1 MWDFIGLD
9 MTGGSNRKYER
20 ISLPNGGS
28 AVRTTGTSRDE
39 NEAFIYLS
47 RHLRSKG
54 LRVPEVFEVS
64 ADGMSYVQEDLGDTV
79 LYDAVS
85 EGRRTGSYSASEVAL
100 LKKAVRSLPTLQIL
114 GAEGL
119 DWDHCY
125 PDREFNARMVD
136 FDLNYFKYCFLKPS
150 GAEFNEVR
158 LQDDF
163 DALRSDLLAV
173 PSNVFMYRDFQA
185 RNVMLR
191 DGEPWF
197 IDFQGGRRG
206 PAHYDLASFICQ
218 ARSRFPRPL
227 REELVDTYLE
237 SAQEA
242 LAEVSGSAGIETAG
256 SLTAAG
262 RAAGQVGESSVDF
275 WSTVEMASTFEPEA
289 FRATLPLFMLFRG
302 LQTLG
307 AYGFRGLVEGKKH
320 FVESIP
326 FALDGIR
333 ELISLHRPS
342 GQSVS
347 GHSDS
352 GLSGLPASTHSGPA
366 LADRYPYLCEVL
378 SGLSAPARYKA
389 YPEGQLTVEIFSF
402 SYKKGLPADDSGNG
416 GGYVFDCRAIHNPGR
431 YERFKNMTGRD
442 PEVIR
447 FLEDDGEV
455 LMFLANVYALVDA
468 HVDRFLQRGFTHM
481 QVAFGCTGGQHRSVY
496 CAEALA
502 RHLSGRP
509 EASPS
514 DSGARPRLVIQLTHR
529 EHG

>member
-1 MWDFIGLD
+1 

-28 AVRTTGTSRDE
+28 AVRTTGTSREE

-54 LRVPEVFEVS
+54 LRVPQVLEVS

-85 EGRRTGSYSASEVAL
+85 EGRHTGSYSASEVAL

-237 SAQEA
+237 AAQEV
-242 LAEVSGSAGIETAG
+242 LAEVSGSA
-256 SLTAAG
+256 
-262 RAAGQVGESSVDF
+262 DF
-275 WSTVEMASTFEPEA
+275 WSTVELASTFEPEA

-389 YPEGQLTVEIFSF
+389 YPEGQLTVEILSF

-442 PEVIR
+442 PEVIK

-455 LMFLANVYALVDA
+455 LKFLENVYALVDA

-481 QVAFGCTGGQHRSVY
+481 QIAFGCTGGQHRSVY

-502 RHLSGRP
+502 RHLS
-509 EASPS
+509 S
-514 DSGARPRLVIQLTHR
+514 RLGLAVHLTHR
-529 EHG
+529 EGS

>member
-1 MWDFIGLD
+1 

-20 ISLPNGGS
+20 VALPDGSS
-28 AVRTTGTSRDE
+28 AVHTAGTSREE

-54 LRVPEVFEVS
+54 LRVPRVLEVS
-64 ADGMSYVQEDLGDTV
+64 DDGMSYVQEDLGDTV

-85 EGRRTGSYSASEVAL
+85 EGRRTGSYSAAEVAL
-100 LKKAVRSLPTLQIL
+100 LKKAVRSLPALQIL

-119 DWDHCY
+119 DWDRCY

-136 FDLNYFKYCFLKPS
+136 FDLSYFKYCFLKPS

-218 ARSRFPRPL
+218 ARSRFPRSL
-227 REELVDTYLE
+227 KEELVEAYLE
-237 SAQEA
+237 AA
-242 LAEVSGSAGIETAG
+242 GEVLSGAAGSAGKAED
-256 SLTAAG
+256 L
-262 RAAGQVGESSVDF
+262 
-275 WSTVEMASTFEPEA
+275 ASTFEPEA
-289 FRATLPLFMLFRG
+289 FRATLPLFMLFRC

-307 AYGFRGLVEGKKH
+307 AYGFRGLVEGKRH

-326 FALDGIR
+326 YALDGIR
-333 ELISLHRPS
+333 ELISGAGISGGP

-347 GHSDS
+347 GRAGSAPF
-352 GLSGLPASTHSGPA
+352 GWPASGGPGLG

-378 SGLSAPARYKA
+378 AGLSAPARYKV
-389 YPEGQLTVEIFSF
+389 YPEGQLTVEILSF
-402 SYKKGLPADDSGNG
+402 SYRKGLPVDDSGNG
-416 GGYVFDCRAIHNPGR
+416 GGYIFDCRAIHNPGL
-431 YERFKNMTGRD
+431 YERFKDMTGRD
-442 PEVIR
+442 PEVIK

-455 LMFLANVYALVDA
+455 LEFLKSVYALVDA
-468 HVDRFLQRGFTHM
+468 HVERFLQRGFTHM

-502 RHLSGRP
+502 RHLSSRP

-529 EHG
+529 EHGPGEAA